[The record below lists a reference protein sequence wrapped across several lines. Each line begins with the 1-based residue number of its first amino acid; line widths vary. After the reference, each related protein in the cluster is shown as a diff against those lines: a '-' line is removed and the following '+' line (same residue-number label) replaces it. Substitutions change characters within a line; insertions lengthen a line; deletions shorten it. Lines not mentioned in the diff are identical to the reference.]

1 MHARKSKHTYLQQRR
16 ERVVAQ
22 RLWKAGPKRLA
33 RTRFMSAKLAQTRRC
48 LISIPDVVA
57 QAQVAPHDV
66 LEETHCLCLDKLIHH
81 VAEHSADGVK
91 TFVCVAY
98 VREARLVEE
107 DLLHNEDRDCLGELG
122 SSLHDTQAKGDDF
135 RREQEMNDRVIVIL
149 LARSQSCPGA

>member
-1 MHARKSKHTYLQQRR
+1 MHARRSKHTYLQQRR

-33 RTRFMSAKLAQTRRC
+33 RTRHMSVKLAQTRRC
-48 LISIPDVVA
+48 LINVPNVVGE
-57 QAQVAPHDV
+57 AQVAPHDV

-81 VAEHSADGVK
+81 IAEHSADGVEA
-91 TFVCVAY
+91 FVCVAY

-107 DLLHNEDRDCLGELG
+107 DLLNNEDRNCLRELG

-135 RREQEMNDRVIVIL
+135 RREQEMYDRVIVIL
-149 LARSQSCPGA
+149 LVKSQSCPIA

>member
-1 MHARKSKHTYLQQRR
+1 MHARRSKHTYLQQRR
-16 ERVVAQ
+16 KRVVAQ

-48 LISIPDVVA
+48 LINVPNVVGE
-57 QAQVAPHDV
+57 AQVAPHDV

-81 VAEHSADGVK
+81 VAEYCADGVK
-91 TFVCVAY
+91 AFVCVAY

-107 DLLHNEDRDCLGELG
+107 DLLNNEDRDCLGEFG
-122 SSLHDTQAKGDDF
+122 SSLHDAQAKGDDF

-149 LARSQSCPGA
+149 LVQSQSCPIA